1 MAYTMGLSRVTI
13 PALPGLNS
21 DAGADPENKGVVVF
35 GTIDITT
42 YTAGSE
48 DVPIAEFGLSKMYG
62 LFLQEA
68 ELELHVFSTPVSGA
82 NVLITATVINGG
94 AEAGAVNLGVLNF
107 MAFGE
112 GATAGVENLTVT
124 P

>member
-1 MAYTMGLSRVTI
+1 
-13 PALPGLNS
+13 
-21 DAGADPENKGVVVF
+21 
-35 GTIDITT
+35 
-42 YTAGSE
+42 
-48 DVPIAEFGLSKMYG
+48 
-62 LFLQEA
+62 
-68 ELELHVFSTPVSGA
+68 
-82 NVLITATVINGG
+82 VLITATVINGG